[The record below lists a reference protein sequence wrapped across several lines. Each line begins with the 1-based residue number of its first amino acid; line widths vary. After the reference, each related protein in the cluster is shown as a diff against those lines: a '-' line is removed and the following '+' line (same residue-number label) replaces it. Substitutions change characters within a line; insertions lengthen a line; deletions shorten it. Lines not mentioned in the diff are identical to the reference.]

1 MHNIEDLYKLH
12 SEQLRK
18 TILRYTKNE
27 DDADDVLQETFTRA
41 YNNLD
46 TFRDDSNV
54 VTWLTRIAVNTAIN
68 FLDKQAREKTT
79 PFLTDEEGEVL
90 YPSSHQSLDSPESM
104 LSQSEMIDAIWEA
117 VETMPDIFA
126 ECVVLKDIHQLTEKE
141 IAEKLDLQQ
150 NTVKTRIHRGR
161 EYIKSNI
168 QPFLAP

>member
-18 TILRYTKNE
+18 TILRYVKNE
-27 DDADDVLQETFTRA
+27 DDADDVLQDTFERVHDK
-41 YNNLD
+41 LD
-46 TFRDDSNV
+46 TFRDDSNI
-54 VTWLTRIAVNTAIN
+54 VTWLTSAAVNTAKN
-68 FLDKQAREKTT
+68 YLAKQAREKTT

-104 LSQSEMIDAIWEA
+104 LSQSEMTDAIWESIK
-117 VETMPDIFA
+117 EMPDVFA
-126 ECVVLKDIHQLTEKE
+126 ECVVLKDIHQHTEKE
-141 IAEKLDLQQ
+141 IAEMLNLQL

-168 QPFLAP
+168 RSFLAP